1 MLQNLT
7 WVDYIIIGVIGLS
20 VMIGLGRGLLKEAIS
35 LTAWILAFLVA
46 IFFAADVAEYLKQ
59 KEYID
64 LAPARAVLAFG
75 GLFLI
80 TLIIGGLVNVIVGHL
95 VEYTGLAGTDRL
107 LGAVFGL
114 LRGAGLIAML
124 VLLVDLTHLDQETWW
139 TQSQLLPPFQILADG
154 LRDMLPTALIDNFK
168 FEFPKTQGSPQ
179 VTVPTAFEVQYV
191 WNHWHRSP

>member
-1 MLQNLT
+1 MLQNLI
-7 WVDYIIIGVIGLS
+7 WVDYIILGVIGLS

-35 LTAWILAFLVA
+35 LTAWIVAFFIA
-46 IFFAADVAEYLKQ
+46 FFFAENGATYLEQ
-59 KEYID
+59 YID
-64 LAPARAVLAFG
+64 VPSARTVLAFG

-124 VLLVDLTHLDQETWW
+124 VLLASLTPLPHDPWW
-139 TQSQLLPPFQILADG
+139 QQSQLLPYFQPFALW
-154 LRDMLPTALIDNFK
+154 LRDMLPQHLIDSFK
-168 FEFPKTQGSPQ
+168 LP
-179 VTVPTAFEVQYV
+179 EV
-191 WNHWHRSP
+191 

>member
-7 WVDYIIIGVIGLS
+7 WVDYIILGVIGLS
-20 VMIGLGRGLLKEAIS
+20 VLIGLGRGLLKEAIS
-35 LTAWILAFLVA
+35 LTAWVVAFLVA

-59 KEYID
+59 YID

-124 VLLVDLTHLDQETWW
+124 VLLVDLTHLNQETWW
-139 TQSQLLPPFQILADG
+139 TQSQLLPPFQILANR
-154 LRDMLPTALIDNFK
+154 LKDMLPTALIDNFK
-168 FEFPKTQGSPQ
+168 FEFPKT
-179 VTVPTAFEVQYV
+179 
-191 WNHWHRSP
+191 